1 MHEQKLALPTVEG
14 ALYMICEAGLRQT
27 LHKTAQAPSTPSK
40 SQWRATRS
48 SCVRLTVCRC
58 VVVAARGRRS
68 SGTPEVRTVTNDD
81 DLRGAHAWRPRA
93 ASSGS
98 QRHRCCRKSSDYANP
113 QESFYF
119 DEREARHGGIEIVS
133 ESRSATY
140 VALLYVTS
148 PCCTHPS
155 ETCASRGQG

>member
-1 MHEQKLALPTVEG
+1 MSCYLTVTVARTETCSPDRRRG
-14 ALYMICEAGLRQT
+14 VIYDLRGRILRQT

-98 QRHRCCRKSSDYANP
+98 QRHRCCRKSSDYANL

-133 ESRSATY
+133 ESRTR
-140 VALLYVTS
+140 
-148 PCCTHPS
+148 PCCT
-155 ETCASRGQG
+155 